1 MVSGFPLRPTAG
13 EKMTVRFSN
22 YMPEIVATRRY
33 LHQHPEIGLSE
44 FETSDYVAAQLAAM
58 GYEVTRGLA
67 KTGVVATLRNGSS
80 DRSIGIRA
88 DFDALPI
95 LEETGAEYQSRN
107 PGVMHACGHDGHT
120 AMLLGAAKILAERKN
135 FDGVVHLIFQ
145 PAEENFGG
153 ARLMIEDGL
162 FDRFPCDAVFALHND
177 PTIPFGHFAFRD
189 GPIMAA
195 VDECKIT
202 VNGRGGHGAEPQ
214 DTADPI
220 VAGASIIMALQ
231 TIVSRNVHPLDPTV
245 VTVGAFHAG
254 GASNVIPERAE
265 MLLSVRSFDAK
276 VRDQLEQRIRGIAE
290 GQAASYGMTATVA
303 YERGYNATINH
314 KAETDVVRAL
324 ATRFAG
330 PDKIIEMER
339 PTMGSEDFAYMLQ
352 ARPGTYFFVGT
363 QRTPN
368 DPPLHHPRYDFND
381 DILPIGTSFWVELAE
396 AWLPTR

>member
-1 MVSGFPLRPTAG
+1 MRPDFPLRSTAG
-13 EKMTVRFSN
+13 ETMTIRFSN

-44 FETSDYVAAQLAAM
+44 FETSNYVAAQLVAM

-80 DRSIGIRA
+80 GRSIGIRA

-135 FDGVVHLIFQ
+135 FNGVVHLIFQ

-265 MLLSVRSFDAK
+265 MLLSIRSFDAK
-276 VRDQLEQRIRGIAE
+276 VRDQLEQRVRGIAE
-290 GQAASYGMTATVA
+290 GQAASYGMTATVV

-314 KAETDVVRAL
+314 KAETDFVRAL
-324 ATRFAG
+324 AERFAG

-363 QRTPN
+363 QRTPD

-396 AWLPTR
+396 AWLPTK